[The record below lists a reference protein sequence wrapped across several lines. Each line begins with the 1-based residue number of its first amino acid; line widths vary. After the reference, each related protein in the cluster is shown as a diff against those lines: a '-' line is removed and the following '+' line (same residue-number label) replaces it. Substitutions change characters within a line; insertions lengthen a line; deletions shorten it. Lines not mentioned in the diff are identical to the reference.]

1 MSNKQSG
8 IKSIIEEVEYG
19 NIIIKL
25 DELLNKRNISTY
37 ELSTKANIRFQ
48 TIQALRENKSTR
60 IDFNVLS
67 KLCYTLGCNVED
79 IIEYRDLEK

>member
-8 IKSIIEEVEYG
+8 IKSIIEEVEYE
-19 NIIIKL
+19 NIVVKL

-79 IIEYRDLEK
+79 LIEYRDL

>member
-8 IKSIIEEVEYG
+8 IKSIIEEVEYE
-19 NIIIKL
+19 NIVVKL

-67 KLCYTLGCNVED
+67 KLCYTL
-79 IIEYRDLEK
+79 

>member
-19 NIIIKL
+19 NVVVKL
-25 DELLNKRNISTY
+25 DELLNRRNISTY

-67 KLCYTLGCNVED
+67 KLCYTLGCNIED
-79 IIEYRDLEK
+79 IIEYRDFK

>member
-79 IIEYRDLEK
+79 IIEYRDL

>member
-19 NIIIKL
+19 NVVVKL
-25 DELLNKRNISTY
+25 DELLNRRNISTY

-60 IDFNVLS
+60 IDFNVL
-67 KLCYTLGCNVED
+67 
-79 IIEYRDLEK
+79 

>member
-19 NIIIKL
+19 KIVVKL

-79 IIEYRDLEK
+79 LIEYRDL